1 MIKNESI
8 ENLLATV
15 DIVDVVEKY
24 VPLKRSGA
32 NFVGVCPFHDD
43 SHPSMSVSSKLGIFH
58 CFSCKAGGNA
68 IKFIQD
74 YEKISFPEAVEKLAG
89 MYNFALQY
97 TGAKVQER
105 SEEKK
110 VLGILNA
117 YYQSCLYQNSAAVKY
132 LHGRGL
138 SEQSIRKFGLGYAGA
153 SAQTIRVLQNE
164 EIPPQDALNA
174 GAVKQNERG
183 LYASFIER
191 ITFPIYNHASKLVG
205 FGGRTISDNPAKYV
219 NSPQCAL
226 FDKSKIF
233 YAFDLAK
240 KSAIAKKTL
249 IITEGYMDVIML
261 HQAGIDNAVAVL
273 GTALTPAHLPLI
285 KRAELNVVLSFD
297 GDAAG
302 INAAIKS
309 ARLLCL
315 NKIDSSVAIIGGGAD
330 PADMIVAGKVRELE
344 QIYAS
349 GMESGEF
356 LIRQIAKKYDLA
368 RPVQKEAALNEIK
381 EFTAALGP
389 VLAESYQSLVAQ
401 ILNVSPGSFNLA
413 AGGKNFGAG
422 FEGRNFNEGGSFGSR
437 DFGSYEGRGAD
448 GRGGASGSLNGG
460 NFVREQNTARYES
473 SAPPAASA
481 RLGRTL
487 LRRKEI
493 AELQIIKSMLLDSE
507 MAQLGLGCLERRD
520 FRMHGDIF
528 EAFLAFARSG
538 GNFKNFIA
546 GEGLNNDVSKNASEN
561 SIADTRGGARDNTDG
576 GVDQNSVQS
585 ENVNL
590 ADGVNSNVQNFGE
603 QSGRNSTGAVN
614 LKGSAQQGA
623 NGSEKQEGANNGERW
638 SSSSGANQGEKKA
651 AAQNVQSDQNVQNVQ
666 NAESEALENLRALA
680 MDDEILPIGGA
691 ALFNDACKILR
702 RNALQELMQ
711 KLKNSDAPDKIE
723 RILEYQK
730 KINQLK

>member
-97 TGAKVQER
+97 TGVKVQER

-117 YYQSCLYQNSAAVKY
+117 YYQSCLYQNPAAVKY
-132 LHGRGL
+132 LHKRGL
-138 SEQSIRKFGLGYAGA
+138 SDQSIRKFGLGYAGA

-302 INAAIKS
+302 VNAAMKS

-356 LIRQIAKKYDLA
+356 LIRRIAKKYDLA

-381 EFTAALGP
+381 EFTVALGP

-413 AGGKNFGAG
+413 DGGKNFGAG
-422 FEGRNFNEGGSFGSR
+422 FEGQNFNDGGNFGSR
-437 DFGSYEGRGAD
+437 DFG
-448 GRGGASGSLNGG
+448 ASGGLNGG
-460 NFVREQNTARYES
+460 NFNLSQNTARYES

-481 RLGRTL
+481 RSGRTL

-493 AELQIIKSMLLDSE
+493 AELQIIKSMLLDGE
-507 MAQLGLGCLERRD
+507 MAELGLGCLERRD

-538 GNFKNFIA
+538 ENFKNFIA
-546 GEGLNNDVSKNASEN
+546 GGAGENFIQGESVNLKIDEN
-561 SIADTRGGARDNTDG
+561 S
-576 GVDQNSVQS
+576 S
-585 ENVNL
+585 E
-590 ADGVNSNVQNFGE
+590 QNFNRQG
-603 QSGRNSTGAVN
+603 SAGVIN
-614 LKGSAQQGA
+614 LKGSAQHGA
-623 NGSEKQEGANNGERW
+623 NGGEKQEVNNVAKQGER
-638 SSSSGANQGEKKA
+638 EA
-651 AAQNVQSDQNVQNVQ
+651 AAQNVQSAQSIQNTQ
-666 NAESEALENLRALA
+666 NAESEARENLRALA
-680 MDDEILPIGGA
+680 LDDEILPIGGA

-702 RNALQELMQ
+702 RNALQDLMQ

>member
-117 YYQSCLYQNSAAVKY
+117 YYQSCLYQNPAAVKY
-132 LHGRGL
+132 LHDRGL
-138 SEQSIRKFGLGYAGA
+138 SDQSIRKFGLGYAGA

-226 FDKSKIF
+226 FDKSRIF

-356 LIRQIAKKYDLA
+356 LIRRIAKKYDLA

-381 EFTAALGP
+381 EFTTALGP

-401 ILNVSPGSFNLA
+401 ILNVSPGSFNLSS
-413 AGGKNFGAG
+413 GSKNFGAG

-437 DFGSYEGRGAD
+437 DFGSYEGHGAD

-460 NFVREQNTARYES
+460 NFVRAQNTARYES
-473 SAPPAASA
+473 SAPPAASS

-493 AELQIIKSMLLDSE
+493 AELQIIKSMLLDGE

-528 EAFLAFARSG
+528 EAFLAFSRSG
-538 GNFKNFIA
+538 GNFKNFIE
-546 GEGLNNDVSKNASEN
+546 GEGGNADSNASEN
-561 SIADTRGGARDNTDG
+561 FTAGGAG
-576 GVDQNSVQS
+576 EIIQGES
-585 ENVNL
+585 VNL
-590 ADGVNSNVQNFGE
+590 KIGESSSEQNFIG
-603 QSGRNSTGAVN
+603 QASAGAVN

-623 NGSEKQEGANNGERW
+623 NNGEKR
-638 SSSSGANQGEKKA
+638 SSNNVAKQGEKKA
-651 AAQNVQSDQNVQNVQ
+651 AAQNVQSAQNSQNTQSVE
-666 NAESEALENLRALA
+666 NEALENLRALA
-680 MDDEILPIGGA
+680 LDDEILPIGGA

-702 RNALQELMQ
+702 RNALQDLMQ

>member
-117 YYQSCLYQNSAAVKY
+117 YYQSCLYQNPAAVKY
-132 LHGRGL
+132 LHERGL
-138 SEQSIRKFGLGYAGA
+138 SDQSIRKFGLGYAGA

-356 LIRQIAKKYDLA
+356 LIRRIAKKYDLA

-413 AGGKNFGAG
+413 DGGKNFGAG
-422 FEGRNFNEGGSFGSR
+422 LEGRNFNDGGSFGSR
-437 DFGSYEGRGAD
+437 DFGAYGGHGTDS
-448 GRGGASGSLNGG
+448 RGGASESLNSG
-460 NFVREQNTARYES
+460 NFNRSQSTARYES

-481 RLGRTL
+481 RSGRTL

-493 AELQIIKSMLLDSE
+493 AELQIIKSMLLDGE
-507 MAQLGLGCLERRD
+507 MAELGLGCLERRD

-546 GEGLNNDVSKNASEN
+546 GEGGNANSGASEN
-561 SIADTRGGARDNTDG
+561 FTAGGAGENFIR
-576 GVDQNSVQS
+576 S
-585 ENVNL
+585 ESVNL
-590 ADGVNSNVQNFGE
+590 KSDENSSGQNFIG
-603 QSGRNSTGAVN
+603 QDSAGAVN
-614 LKGSAQQGA
+614 LKGSSAQQGA
-623 NGSEKQEGANNGERW
+623 NGSEKQDVNNVAKQGER
-638 SSSSGANQGEKKA
+638 EA
-651 AAQNVQSDQNVQNVQ
+651 AAQNVQSAQSIQNTQ
-666 NAESEALENLRALA
+666 NAETEACENLRALA
-680 MDDEILPIGGA
+680 LDDEILPIGGA

-702 RNALQELMQ
+702 RNALQDLMQ

>member
-117 YYQSCLYQNSAAVKY
+117 YYQSCLYQNPAAVKY
-132 LHGRGL
+132 LHDRGL
-138 SEQSIRKFGLGYAGA
+138 SDQSIRKFGLGYAGA

-356 LIRQIAKKYDLA
+356 LIRRIAKKYDLA

-401 ILNVSPGSFNLA
+401 ILNVSPASFNLA
-413 AGGKNFGAG
+413 DGGKNFGAG

-437 DFGSYEGRGAD
+437 DFGSRDFGSYGGRGAD
-448 GRGGASGSLNGG
+448 GRGGASESLNSG
-460 NFVREQNTARYES
+460 NFNRSQNAARYES
-473 SAPPAASA
+473 SAPPAVSA

-493 AELQIIKSMLLDSE
+493 AELQIIKSMLLDGE
-507 MAQLGLGCLERRD
+507 MAELGLGCLERRD

-528 EAFLAFARSG
+528 EAFLAFSRSG

-546 GEGLNNDVSKNASEN
+546 GEDGNVDSASEN
-561 SIADTRGGARDNTDG
+561 FTAGGAG
-576 GVDQNSVQS
+576 
-585 ENVNL
+585 ENFNR
-590 ADGVNSNVQNFGE
+590 GE
-603 QSGRNSTGAVN
+603 SVN
-614 LKGSAQQGA
+614 LKGSSAQHGA
-623 NGSEKQEGANNGERW
+623 NGGEKQDVNNV
-638 SSSSGANQGEKKA
+638 AKQGEKKA
-651 AAQNVQSDQNVQNVQ
+651 AAQNVQSAQNSQNVQ
-666 NAESEALENLRALA
+666 NAESEARENLRALA
-680 MDDEILPIGGA
+680 LDDEILPIGGA

-702 RNALQELMQ
+702 RNALQDLMQ

>member
-24 VPLKRSGA
+24 IPLKRSGA

-117 YYQSCLYQNSAAVKY
+117 YYQSCLYQNPAAVKY
-132 LHGRGL
+132 LHERGL

-302 INAAIKS
+302 INAAMKS

-356 LIRQIAKKYDLA
+356 LIRRIAKKYDLA

-401 ILNVSPGSFNLA
+401 ILNVSPGSFNLSS
-413 AGGKNFGAG
+413 GGKNFGAG
-422 FEGRNFNEGGSFGSR
+422 FEERNFNEGGSFGPR
-437 DFGSYEGRGAD
+437 DFGAYGGHGAD
-448 GRGGASGSLNGG
+448 GGGLNGG
-460 NFVREQNTARYES
+460 NFIRAQNTARYES

-493 AELQIIKSMLLDSE
+493 AELQIIKSMLLDGE
-507 MAQLGLGCLERRD
+507 MAELGLGCLERRD

-528 EAFLAFARSG
+528 EAFLAFSRSG

-546 GEGLNNDVSKNASEN
+546 GSNADSNASEN
-561 SIADTRGGARDNTDG
+561 FI
-576 GVDQNSVQS
+576 QS
-585 ENVNL
+585 KSVNL
-590 ADGVNSNVQNFGE
+590 KSGESSSEQNFSDQG
-603 QSGRNSTGAVN
+603 SAGAVN

-623 NGSEKQEGANNGERW
+623 SNIEKRGGNQDVNNG
-638 SSSSGANQGEKKA
+638 AKQGEKKA
-651 AAQNVQSDQNVQNVQ
+651 AAQNVQSTQNAQNAQ
-666 NAESEALENLRALA
+666 SAESEAYENLRALA
-680 MDDEILPIGGA
+680 LDDEILPIGGA

-702 RNALQELMQ
+702 RNALQDLMQ

>member
-117 YYQSCLYQNSAAVKY
+117 YYQSCLYQNPAAVKY
-132 LHGRGL
+132 LHDRGL
-138 SEQSIRKFGLGYAGA
+138 SDQSIRKFGLGYAGA

-164 EIPPQDALNA
+164 EIPPQDALNV

-330 PADMIVAGKVRELE
+330 PADMIAAGKVRELE

-401 ILNVSPGSFNLA
+401 ILNVSPASFNLA
-413 AGGKNFGAG
+413 DGGKNFGAG

-437 DFGSYEGRGAD
+437 DFGSYEGHSAD
-448 GRGGASGSLNGG
+448 GRGGASGGLNGG
-460 NFVREQNTARYES
+460 NFDRAQNTARYES
-473 SAPPAASA
+473 SASPAASA
-481 RLGRTL
+481 RGGRTL

-493 AELQIIKSMLLDSE
+493 AELQIIKSMLLDGE

-546 GEGLNNDVSKNASEN
+546 GGNADSNASEN
-561 SIADTRGGARDNTDG
+561 FTTGGA
-576 GVDQNSVQS
+576 S
-585 ENVNL
+585 ENFIRSESVNL
-590 ADGVNSNVQNFGE
+590 KIGENSSEQNFDG
-603 QSGRNSTGAVN
+603 QASAGAVN
-614 LKGSAQQGA
+614 LKGSSAQRGA
-623 NGSEKQEGANNGERW
+623 NGGEKQEVNNG
-638 SSSSGANQGEKKA
+638 AKQGEREA
-651 AAQNVQSDQNVQNVQ
+651 AAQNIQSAQSIQNAQ
-666 NAESEALENLRALA
+666 NAETEARENLRALA
-680 MDDEILPIGGA
+680 LDDEILPIGGA

-702 RNALQELMQ
+702 RNALQDLMQ

>member
-132 LHGRGL
+132 LHERGL
-138 SEQSIRKFGLGYAGA
+138 SDQSIRKFGLGYAGA

-302 INAAIKS
+302 INAAMKS

-356 LIRQIAKKYDLA
+356 LIRRIAKKYDLA

-381 EFTAALGP
+381 EFTVALGP

-413 AGGKNFGAG
+413 DGGKNFGAG
-422 FEGRNFNEGGSFGSR
+422 FEGRNFNDDGNFGSR
-437 DFGSYEGRGAD
+437 DFGSYEGYSAD

-460 NFVREQNTARYES
+460 NFDRAQNTARYEN
-473 SAPPAASA
+473 SALPTASA
-481 RLGRTL
+481 RLGRAL
-487 LRRKEI
+487 MRRKEI

-538 GNFKNFIA
+538 GNFKNFIMGEGGNANGSAFENFTAGGA
-546 GEGLNNDVSKNASEN
+546 GENFN
-561 SIADTRGGARDNTDG
+561 RGE
-576 GVDQNSVQS
+576 S
-585 ENVNL
+585 
-590 ADGVNSNVQNFGE
+590 
-603 QSGRNSTGAVN
+603 VN
-614 LKGSAQQGA
+614 LKSSVNSSEQNFDEQASAGAINLKSSSAQHGA
-623 NGSEKQEGANNGERW
+623 NGGEKQEVNNVAKQGER
-638 SSSSGANQGEKKA
+638 EA
-651 AAQNVQSDQNVQNVQ
+651 AAQNVQSAQSVQNTQ
-666 NAESEALENLRALA
+666 NAESEAGENLRALA
-680 MDDEILPIGGA
+680 LDDEILPIGGA

>member
-97 TGAKVQER
+97 TSAKVQER

-117 YYQSCLYQNSAAVKY
+117 YYQSCLYQNPAAVKY
-132 LHGRGL
+132 LHERGL
-138 SEQSIRKFGLGYAGA
+138 SDATIRKFGLGYAGA

-261 HQAGIDNAVAVL
+261 HQAAIDNAVAVL

-356 LIRQIAKKYDLA
+356 LIRRIAKKYDLA

-401 ILNVSPGSFNLA
+401 ILNVSPASFNLSS
-413 AGGKNFGAG
+413 GGKNFGVG
-422 FEGRNFNEGGSFGSR
+422 FEGRNFNEGESFGSR
-437 DFGSYEGRGAD
+437 DFGAYEGRGAD
-448 GRGGASGSLNGG
+448 GTGSASGSLNGG
-460 NFVREQNTARYES
+460 NFDRAQNTARYES

-493 AELQIIKSMLLDSE
+493 AELQIIKSMLLNDE
-507 MAQLGLGCLERRD
+507 MAQLGLGCLQRRD

-528 EAFLAFARSG
+528 EAFLAFSRSG

-546 GEGLNNDVSKNASEN
+546 GEGGNVDSASEN
-561 SIADTRGGARDNTDG
+561 FT
-576 GVDQNSVQS
+576 
-585 ENVNL
+585 
-590 ADGVNSNVQNFGE
+590 ADGEF
-603 QSGRNSTGAVN
+603 
-614 LKGSAQQGA
+614 
-623 NGSEKQEGANNGERW
+623 
-638 SSSSGANQGEKKA
+638 
-651 AAQNVQSDQNVQNVQ
+651 
-666 NAESEALENLRALA
+666 
-680 MDDEILPIGGA
+680 
-691 ALFNDACKILR
+691 
-702 RNALQELMQ
+702 
-711 KLKNSDAPDKIE
+711 
-723 RILEYQK
+723 
-730 KINQLK
+730 

>member
-117 YYQSCLYQNSAAVKY
+117 YYQSCLYQNPAAVKY
-132 LHGRGL
+132 LHDRGL
-138 SEQSIRKFGLGYAGA
+138 SDQSIRKFGLGYAGA

-219 NSPQCAL
+219 NSPQCAV

-356 LIRQIAKKYDLA
+356 LIRRIAKKYDLA

-381 EFTAALGP
+381 EFTVALGP

-401 ILNVSPGSFNLA
+401 ILNVSPASFNLSSSD
-413 AGGKNFGAG
+413 KNFGAG
-422 FEGRNFNEGGSFGSR
+422 FEERNFNEGGSFGPR
-437 DFGSYEGRGAD
+437 DFGSYEGHGAD
-448 GRGGASGSLNGG
+448 GGGLNGG
-460 NFVREQNTARYES
+460 NFIRAQNTARYES

-493 AELQIIKSMLLDSE
+493 AELQIIKSMLLDGE
-507 MAQLGLGCLERRD
+507 MAELGLGCLERRD

-528 EAFLAFARSG
+528 EAFLAFSRSG

-546 GEGLNNDVSKNASEN
+546 GSNTDSNASEN
-561 SIADTRGGARDNTDG
+561 FIQGES
-576 GVDQNSVQS
+576 
-585 ENVNL
+585 VNL
-590 ADGVNSNVQNFGE
+590 KSSESSSEQNFRG
-603 QSGRNSTGAVN
+603 QGSRGALN

-623 NGSEKQEGANNGERW
+623 SSGEKQEGANNGEKR
-638 SSSSGANQGEKKA
+638 SSNSGAKQGEREA
-651 AAQNVQSDQNVQNVQ
+651 AAQNSQNVQ

-680 MDDEILPIGGA
+680 LDDEILSIGGA

-702 RNALQELMQ
+702 RNALQDLMQ

>member
-132 LHGRGL
+132 LHERGL
-138 SEQSIRKFGLGYAGA
+138 SDQSIRKFGLGYAGA

-356 LIRQIAKKYDLA
+356 LIRRIAKKYDLA

-401 ILNVSPGSFNLA
+401 ILNVSPSSFNLA
-413 AGGKNFGAG
+413 DGGKNFGAG
-422 FEGRNFNEGGSFGSR
+422 FEGQNFNESGSFGSR
-437 DFGSYEGRGAD
+437 DFGSYERRGAD

-460 NFVREQNTARYES
+460 NFDRAQNTARYES
-473 SAPPAASA
+473 FAPPAASA

-493 AELQIIKSMLLDSE
+493 AELQIIKSMLLDGE

-546 GEGLNNDVSKNASEN
+546 GEDGNVDSASEN
-561 SIADTRGGARDNTDG
+561 FTAGGAG
-576 GVDQNSVQS
+576 
-585 ENVNL
+585 ENFIRGESVNL
-590 ADGVNSNVQNFGE
+590 KSDESSSEQNFIG
-603 QSGRNSTGAVN
+603 QDSTGAVN

-623 NGSEKQEGANNGERW
+623 SSGEKQGKKEEGLNNGERR

-651 AAQNVQSDQNVQNVQ
+651 TAQNVQSAQSIQNAQ
-666 NAESEALENLRALA
+666 NAETEARENLRALA
-680 MDDEILPIGGA
+680 LDDEILPIGGA

-702 RNALQELMQ
+702 RNALQDLMQ

>member
-117 YYQSCLYQNSAAVKY
+117 YYQSCLYQNPAAVKY
-132 LHGRGL
+132 LHERGL
-138 SEQSIRKFGLGYAGA
+138 SDATIRKFGLGYAGA

-401 ILNVSPGSFNLA
+401 ILNVSPGSFNLSD
-413 AGGKNFGAG
+413 GGKNFGAG
-422 FEGRNFNEGGSFGSR
+422 FEGQNFNDSGNFGSR
-437 DFGSYEGRGAD
+437 DFGSYGGRGAD
-448 GRGGASGSLNGG
+448 GRGGASLNGG
-460 NFVREQNTARYES
+460 NFNRSQSTARYES

-481 RLGRTL
+481 RLGRSL
-487 LRRKEI
+487 PRRKEI
-493 AELQIIKSMLLDSE
+493 AELQIIKSMLLDGE

-538 GNFKNFIA
+538 GNFKNFITGEGGNADSNA
-546 GEGLNNDVSKNASEN
+546 GENFTA
-561 SIADTRGGARDNTDG
+561 GGAG
-576 GVDQNSVQS
+576 
-585 ENVNL
+585 ENFNRGESVNL
-590 ADGVNSNVQNFGE
+590 KSGESSSEQNFNG
-603 QSGRNSTGAVN
+603 QGSADALN

-623 NGSEKQEGANNGERW
+623 SSGEKQEDANNGERR
-638 SSSSGANQGEKKA
+638 SSSSGANQGEMEA
-651 AAQNVQSDQNVQNVQ
+651 AAQNSQNTQS
-666 NAESEALENLRALA
+666 AESEALENLRALA
-680 MDDEILPIGGA
+680 LDDEILPIGGA

-702 RNALQELMQ
+702 RNALQDLMQ

>member
-24 VPLKRSGA
+24 IPLKRSGA

-97 TGAKVQER
+97 TGAKVQEH

-117 YYQSCLYQNSAAVKY
+117 YYQSCLYQNPAAVKY
-132 LHGRGL
+132 LHERGL
-138 SEQSIRKFGLGYAGA
+138 SDQSIRKFGLGYAGA

-356 LIRQIAKKYDLA
+356 LIRRIAKKYNLA

-401 ILNVSPGSFNLA
+401 ILNVSPGSFNLSS
-413 AGGKNFGAG
+413 GGKNFGAG
-422 FEGRNFNEGGSFGSR
+422 FEGRNFNEGGGFGSR
-437 DFGSYEGRGAD
+437 DFDFYGGRGAD
-448 GRGGASGSLNGG
+448 GGGLNGG
-460 NFVREQNTARYES
+460 NFVRAQNTARYES

-481 RLGRTL
+481 RGGRTL

-493 AELQIIKSMLLDSE
+493 AELQIIKSMLLDGE
-507 MAQLGLGCLERRD
+507 MAELGLGCLERRD

-528 EAFLAFARSG
+528 EAFLAFARNG
-538 GNFKNFIA
+538 ENFKNFIA
-546 GEGLNNDVSKNASEN
+546 RGNADSNASEN
-561 SIADTRGGARDNTDG
+561 FTAGSAGENFIR
-576 GVDQNSVQS
+576 S
-585 ENVNL
+585 ESVNL
-590 ADGVNSNVQNFGE
+590 KIGESSSEQNFIG
-603 QSGRNSTGAVN
+603 QGSAGAVN
-614 LKGSAQQGA
+614 LKGSVQQGA
-623 NGSEKQEGANNGERW
+623 NGGEKQEGANQDVNNV
-638 SSSSGANQGEKKA
+638 AKQGEKKA
-651 AAQNVQSDQNVQNVQ
+651 AAQNIQNAQSVQ
-666 NAESEALENLRALA
+666 NAQNVETETLENLRALA
-680 MDDEILPIGGA
+680 LDDEILPIGGA

-702 RNALQELMQ
+702 RNALQDLMQ

>member
-97 TGAKVQER
+97 TGVKVQER

-110 VLGILNA
+110 VLEILNA
-117 YYQSCLYQNSAAVKY
+117 YYQSCLYQNPAAVKY
-132 LHGRGL
+132 LHKRGL
-138 SEQSIRKFGLGYAGA
+138 SDQSIRKFGLGYAGA

-302 INAAIKS
+302 VNAAMKS

-356 LIRQIAKKYDLA
+356 LIRRIAKKYDLA

-381 EFTAALGP
+381 EFTVALGP

-413 AGGKNFGAG
+413 DGGKNFGAG
-422 FEGRNFNEGGSFGSR
+422 FEGQNFNDGGNFGSR
-437 DFGSYEGRGAD
+437 DFG
-448 GRGGASGSLNGG
+448 ASGGLNGG
-460 NFVREQNTARYES
+460 NFNLSQNTARYES

-481 RLGRTL
+481 RSGRTL

-493 AELQIIKSMLLDSE
+493 AELQIIKSMLLDGE
-507 MAQLGLGCLERRD
+507 MAELGLGCLERRD

-538 GNFKNFIA
+538 ENFKNFIA
-546 GEGLNNDVSKNASEN
+546 GGAGENFIQGESVNLKIDEN
-561 SIADTRGGARDNTDG
+561 S
-576 GVDQNSVQS
+576 S
-585 ENVNL
+585 E
-590 ADGVNSNVQNFGE
+590 QNFNRQG
-603 QSGRNSTGAVN
+603 SAGVIN
-614 LKGSAQQGA
+614 LKGSAQHGA
-623 NGSEKQEGANNGERW
+623 NGGEKQEVNNVAKQGER
-638 SSSSGANQGEKKA
+638 EA
-651 AAQNVQSDQNVQNVQ
+651 AAQNVQSAQSIQNTQ
-666 NAESEALENLRALA
+666 NAESEARENLRALA
-680 MDDEILPIGGA
+680 LDDEILPIGGA

-702 RNALQELMQ
+702 RNALQDLMQ

>member
-43 SHPSMSVSSKLGIFH
+43 SHPSMSVSSKLGIYH

-117 YYQSCLYQNSAAVKY
+117 YYQSCLYQNPAAVKY
-132 LHGRGL
+132 LHDRGL
-138 SEQSIRKFGLGYAGA
+138 SDQSIRKFGLGYAGA

-205 FGGRTISDNPAKYV
+205 FGGRTISGNPAKYV

-356 LIRQIAKKYDLA
+356 LIRRIAKKYDLA

-401 ILNVSPGSFNLA
+401 ILNVSPGSFNLSS
-413 AGGKNFGAG
+413 GGKNFGAG

-437 DFGSYEGRGAD
+437 DLGSYGGRDAD
-448 GRGGASGSLNGG
+448 GRGGASGGLNGG
-460 NFVREQNTARYES
+460 NFVLAQNTARYES
-473 SAPPAASA
+473 STPPAASA

-493 AELQIIKSMLLDSE
+493 AELQIIKSMLLDGE
-507 MAQLGLGCLERRD
+507 MAQLGLGCLQRRD

-546 GEGLNNDVSKNASEN
+546 GEDGNVDSASEN
-561 SIADTRGGARDNTDG
+561 FTAGGA
-576 GVDQNSVQS
+576 S
-585 ENVNL
+585 ENFIRSESVNL
-590 ADGVNSNVQNFGE
+590 KSGENFIG
-603 QSGRNSTGAVN
+603 QASAGAVN

-623 NGSEKQEGANNGERW
+623 NGGEKQDVNNG
-638 SSSSGANQGEKKA
+638 AKQGEREA
-651 AAQNVQSDQNVQNVQ
+651 AAQNVQSAQNSQNTQ
-666 NAESEALENLRALA
+666 NAETKARENLRALA
-680 MDDEILPIGGA
+680 LDDEILPIGGA
-691 ALFNDACKILR
+691 VLFNDACKILR
-702 RNALQELMQ
+702 RNALQDLMQ

>member
-117 YYQSCLYQNSAAVKY
+117 YYQSCLYQNPAAVKY
-132 LHGRGL
+132 LHERGL
-138 SEQSIRKFGLGYAGA
+138 SDQSIHKFGLGYAGA

-205 FGGRTISDNPAKYV
+205 FGGRTITDNPAKYV

-413 AGGKNFGAG
+413 SGDKNFGAG
-422 FEGRNFNEGGSFGSR
+422 FEGRNFNDSGSFGSR
-437 DFGSYEGRGAD
+437 DFGSYGGRGAD
-448 GRGGASGSLNGG
+448 GRGGASESLNGG
-460 NFVREQNTARYES
+460 NFNRSQSTARYES

-481 RLGRTL
+481 RGGRTL

-493 AELQIIKSMLLDSE
+493 AELQIIKSMLLDGE
-507 MAQLGLGCLERRD
+507 MAELGLGCLERRD

-538 GNFKNFIA
+538 GNFKNFITGEGGNADSNA
-546 GEGLNNDVSKNASEN
+546 GENFTA
-561 SIADTRGGARDNTDG
+561 GGAG
-576 GVDQNSVQS
+576 
-585 ENVNL
+585 ENFNR
-590 ADGVNSNVQNFGE
+590 GE
-603 QSGRNSTGAVN
+603 SVN
-614 LKGSAQQGA
+614 LKSGESSSEQNFNGQGSADALNLKSSAQQGA
-623 NGSEKQEGANNGERW
+623 SSGERQEDANNGERR

-651 AAQNVQSDQNVQNVQ
+651 VAQNVQSTQNAQNVQ
-666 NAESEALENLRALA
+666 NAETEAGENLRALA
-680 MDDEILPIGGA
+680 LDDEILPIGGA

-702 RNALQELMQ
+702 RNVLQDLMQ

>member
-15 DIVDVVEKY
+15 DIVDVLEKY

-117 YYQSCLYQNSAAVKY
+117 YYQSCLYQNPAAVKY
-132 LHGRGL
+132 LHDRGL
-138 SEQSIRKFGLGYAGA
+138 SDQSIRKFGLGYAGA

-273 GTALTPAHLPLI
+273 GTALTSAHLPLI

-356 LIRQIAKKYDLA
+356 LIRRIAKKYDLA

-401 ILNVSPGSFNLA
+401 ILNVSPGSFNLSS
-413 AGGKNFGAG
+413 GGKNFGAG
-422 FEGRNFNEGGSFGSR
+422 FEGQNFNEGGSFGSR

-448 GRGGASGSLNGG
+448 GGSLNGG
-460 NFVREQNTARYES
+460 NFIRTQNTARYES
-473 SAPPAASA
+473 SAPPAAST
-481 RLGRTL
+481 RLERTL

-493 AELQIIKSMLLDSE
+493 AELQIIKSMLLDGE
-507 MAQLGLGCLERRD
+507 MAQLGLSCLERRD

-538 GNFKNFIA
+538 ENFKNFIA
-546 GEGLNNDVSKNASEN
+546 GEDGNANGSAFEN
-561 SIADTRGGARDNTDG
+561 FIADGAGENFNR
-576 GVDQNSVQS
+576 S
-585 ENVNL
+585 ESVNL
-590 ADGVNSNVQNFGE
+590 KGGESPSEQNFIG
-603 QSGRNSTGAVN
+603 QDSAGVVN
-614 LKGSAQQGA
+614 LKGSSAQQ
-623 NGSEKQEGANNGERW
+623 GANNGERW
-638 SSSSGANQGEKKA
+638 SSNSGANQGEKKA
-651 AAQNVQSDQNVQNVQ
+651 AAQNVQSAQNSQNVQ
-666 NAESEALENLRALA
+666 NAETEACENLRALA
-680 MDDEILPIGGA
+680 LDDEILPIGGA

-702 RNALQELMQ
+702 RNALQDLMQ

>member
-1 MIKNESI
+1 MIDPKSI
-8 ENLLATV
+8 ERLKAQT
-15 DIVDVVEKY
+15 DIVDVVGHY
-24 VPLKRSGA
+24 LPLKKSGA
-32 NFVGVCPFHDD
+32 NFVCVCPFHDD
-43 SHPSMSVSSKLGIFH
+43 KNPSMSVSPSRGIFH

-117 YYQSCLYQNSAAVKY
+117 YYQSCLYQNPTAVKY
-132 LHGRGL
+132 LHDRGL
-138 SEQSIRKFGLGYAGA
+138 SDQSIRKFGLGYAGA

-368 RPVQKEAALNEIK
+368 RPVQKEAALNGIK

-401 ILNVSPGSFNLA
+401 ILNVSPGSFNLSS
-413 AGGKNFGAG
+413 GGKNFGAG
-422 FEGRNFNEGGSFGSR
+422 FEGRNFNDSGNFASR
-437 DFGSYEGRGAD
+437 DFGSYGGHGAD
-448 GRGGASGSLNGG
+448 GRSGASGSINGG
-460 NFVREQNTARYES
+460 NFNRAQNTARYES
-473 SAPPAASA
+473 SAPPAVSA
-481 RLGRTL
+481 RGGRAL

-493 AELQIIKSMLLDSE
+493 AELQIIKSMLLDGK
-507 MAQLGLGCLERRD
+507 MAELGLGCLERRD

-546 GEGLNNDVSKNASEN
+546 RGNADSNTSEN
-561 SIADTRGGARDNTDG
+561 FIAGGAGENFIR
-576 GVDQNSVQS
+576 S
-585 ENVNL
+585 ESVNL
-590 ADGVNSNVQNFGE
+590 KIGESSSGQNFIG
-603 QSGRNSTGAVN
+603 QDSAGAVN
-614 LKGSAQQGA
+614 LKDSAQQGA
-623 NGSEKQEGANNGERW
+623 NGGERRSSNNG
-638 SSSSGANQGEKKA
+638 AKQGEREA
-651 AAQNVQSDQNVQNVQ
+651 AARNVQSAQSVQNIQ
-666 NAESEALENLRALA
+666 NAETKASENLRALA
-680 MDDEILPIGGA
+680 LDDEILPIGGA

-702 RNALQELMQ
+702 RNALQDLMQ

>member
-132 LHGRGL
+132 LHERGL
-138 SEQSIRKFGLGYAGA
+138 SDQSIRKFGLGYAGA

-302 INAAIKS
+302 INAAMKS

-356 LIRQIAKKYDLA
+356 LIRRIAKKYDLA

-413 AGGKNFGAG
+413 DGGKNFGAG
-422 FEGRNFNEGGSFGSR
+422 FEGRNFNESGSFGSR
-437 DFGSYEGRGAD
+437 DFGSYGGRGAD
-448 GRGGASGSLNGG
+448 GRGLNGG
-460 NFVREQNTARYES
+460 NFNLSQNTARYES
-473 SAPPAASA
+473 SASPTTSA
-481 RLGRTL
+481 RLGRSL
-487 LRRKEI
+487 PRRKEI
-493 AELQIIKSMLLDSE
+493 AELQIIKSMLLDGE
-507 MAQLGLGCLERRD
+507 MAELGLGCLERRD

-538 GNFKNFIA
+538 GNFKNFIMGEGGNANGSAFENFTAGGA
-546 GEGLNNDVSKNASEN
+546 GEIIQGES
-561 SIADTRGGARDNTDG
+561 
-576 GVDQNSVQS
+576 
-585 ENVNL
+585 VNL
-590 ADGVNSNVQNFGE
+590 KSGESSSEQNFNG
-603 QSGRNSTGAVN
+603 QGSASAVN
-614 LKGSAQQGA
+614 LKGSAQQGVSS
-623 NGSEKQEGANNGERW
+623 GEKQEGANNGEKR
-638 SSSSGANQGEKKA
+638 SSNNGAKQGEREA
-651 AAQNVQSDQNVQNVQ
+651 AAQNVQSAQNAQNVQNV
-666 NAESEALENLRALA
+666 ESEALENLRALA
-680 MDDEILPIGGA
+680 LDDEILPIGGV

>member
-117 YYQSCLYQNSAAVKY
+117 YYQSCLYQNPAAVKY
-132 LHGRGL
+132 LHERGL
-138 SEQSIRKFGLGYAGA
+138 SDATIRKFGLGYAGA

-302 INAAIKS
+302 INAAMKS

-413 AGGKNFGAG
+413 DGGKNFGAG
-422 FEGRNFNEGGSFGSR
+422 FEGRNFNDDGSFSSR
-437 DFGSYEGRGAD
+437 DFGSHEGRGAD
-448 GRGGASGSLNGG
+448 GRGGASGSLSGG
-460 NFVREQNTARYES
+460 NFDRAQNTARYES

-493 AELQIIKSMLLDSE
+493 AELQIIKSMLLDGE

-546 GEGLNNDVSKNASEN
+546 GEDGNVDSASEN
-561 SIADTRGGARDNTDG
+561 FTAGGAGENFIR
-576 GVDQNSVQS
+576 S
-585 ENVNL
+585 ESVNL
-590 ADGVNSNVQNFGE
+590 KSGENSSEQNFIR
-603 QSGRNSTGAVN
+603 QASAGAVN
-614 LKGSAQQGA
+614 LKGSSAQQGA
-623 NGSEKQEGANNGERW
+623 NGGEKQEGANNGERR
-638 SSSSGANQGEKKA
+638 SSNNGAKQGEREA
-651 AAQNVQSDQNVQNVQ
+651 AAQNVQSAQSIQNIQSVEN
-666 NAESEALENLRALA
+666 EALENLRALA
-680 MDDEILPIGGA
+680 LDDEILPIGAA

-702 RNALQELMQ
+702 RNALQDLMQ

>member
-110 VLGILNA
+110 VLEILNA
-117 YYQSCLYQNSAAVKY
+117 YYQSCLYQNPAAVKY
-132 LHGRGL
+132 LHDRGL
-138 SEQSIRKFGLGYAGA
+138 NDQSIRKFGLGYAGA

-297 GDAAG
+297 GDVAG
-302 INAAIKS
+302 INAAMKS

-356 LIRQIAKKYDLA
+356 LIRRIAKKYDLA

-413 AGGKNFGAG
+413 DGGKNFGAG

-437 DFGSYEGRGAD
+437 DFGSYEGCGAD
-448 GRGGASGSLNGG
+448 GRGGASGGLNGG
-460 NFVREQNTARYES
+460 NFDREQNTARYKS
-473 SAPPAASA
+473 SAPPTASA
-481 RLGRTL
+481 RFGRSL

-507 MAQLGLGCLERRD
+507 MAELGLGCLERRD

-546 GEGLNNDVSKNASEN
+546 GEDGNVDSASEN
-561 SIADTRGGARDNTDG
+561 FTAGGAGENFIRRESANLKSG
-576 GVDQNSVQS
+576 ENSS
-585 ENVNL
+585 E
-590 ADGVNSNVQNFGE
+590 QNFDG
-603 QSGRNSTGAVN
+603 QASAGAVN
-614 LKGSAQQGA
+614 LKGSSAQQGA
-623 NGSEKQEGANNGERW
+623 NGGEKQEVNNVAKQGER
-638 SSSSGANQGEKKA
+638 EA
-651 AAQNVQSDQNVQNVQ
+651 AAQNIQSAQSVQNDQ
-666 NAESEALENLRALA
+666 NAESEACENLRALA
-680 MDDEILPIGGA
+680 LDDEILPIGGA

-702 RNALQELMQ
+702 RNALQDLMQ

>member
-117 YYQSCLYQNSAAVKY
+117 YYQSCLYQNPAAVKY
-132 LHGRGL
+132 LHDRGL
-138 SEQSIRKFGLGYAGA
+138 SDATIRKFGLGYAGA

-174 GAVKQNERG
+174 GAMKQNERG

-302 INAAIKS
+302 INAAMKS

-356 LIRQIAKKYDLA
+356 LIRRIAKKYDLA

-413 AGGKNFGAG
+413 DGGKNFGAG
-422 FEGRNFNEGGSFGSR
+422 FEGRNFNESGSFGSR
-437 DFGSYEGRGAD
+437 DFGSYGGRGAD
-448 GRGGASGSLNGG
+448 GRGLNGG
-460 NFVREQNTARYES
+460 NFNLSQNTARYES
-473 SAPPAASA
+473 SASPTASA
-481 RLGRTL
+481 RLGRSL
-487 LRRKEI
+487 PRRKEI
-493 AELQIIKSMLLDSE
+493 AELQIIKSMLLDGE
-507 MAQLGLGCLERRD
+507 MAELGLGCLERRD

-546 GEGLNNDVSKNASEN
+546 RGNADSNVSEN
-561 SIADTRGGARDNTDG
+561 FTAGGAGENFIR
-576 GVDQNSVQS
+576 S
-585 ENVNL
+585 ESANL
-590 ADGVNSNVQNFGE
+590 KIGESSSEQNFRG
-603 QSGRNSTGAVN
+603 QASASAVN
-614 LKGSAQQGA
+614 LKGSAQQGVSS
-623 NGSEKQEGANNGERW
+623 GEKQEGANNGERR
-638 SSSSGANQGEKKA
+638 SSNSAAKQGEREA
-651 AAQNVQSDQNVQNVQ
+651 AAQNTQNDQNVQNTQ
-666 NAESEALENLRALA
+666 NAENEALENLRALA
-680 MDDEILPIGGA
+680 LDDEILPIGGA

-702 RNALQELMQ
+702 RNALQDLMQ

>member
-117 YYQSCLYQNSAAVKY
+117 YYQSCLYQNPAAVKY
-132 LHGRGL
+132 LHERGL
-138 SEQSIRKFGLGYAGA
+138 SDQSIRKFGLGYAGA

-205 FGGRTISDNPAKYV
+205 FGGRTISGNPAKYV

-226 FDKSKIF
+226 FDKSRIF

-302 INAAIKS
+302 INAAMKS

-356 LIRQIAKKYDLA
+356 LIRRIAKKYDLA

-381 EFTAALGP
+381 EFTSALGP

-401 ILNVSPGSFNLA
+401 ILNVSPGSFNLSS
-413 AGGKNFGAG
+413 GGKNFGAG

-437 DFGSYEGRGAD
+437 DFGSHEGRGAD
-448 GRGGASGSLNGG
+448 GGGLSGG
-460 NFVREQNTARYES
+460 NFIRAQNTAHYES

-481 RLGRTL
+481 RGGRTL

-493 AELQIIKSMLLDSE
+493 AELQIIKSMLLDGD
-507 MAQLGLGCLERRD
+507 MAELGLGCLERRD

-546 GEGLNNDVSKNASEN
+546 GEGGNVDNASEKFT
-561 SIADTRGGARDNTDG
+561 ARGAEENFIR
-576 GVDQNSVQS
+576 S
-585 ENVNL
+585 ESVNL
-590 ADGVNSNVQNFGE
+590 KGGESFSEQNF
-603 QSGRNSTGAVN
+603 SGQGSADALN

-623 NGSEKQEGANNGERW
+623 NGGEKQDVNNVAKQGER
-638 SSSSGANQGEKKA
+638 EA
-651 AAQNVQSDQNVQNVQ
+651 AAQNTQSAQSIQNTQ
-666 NAESEALENLRALA
+666 NAETKARENLRALA
-680 MDDEILPIGGA
+680 LDDEILPIGGA

-702 RNALQELMQ
+702 RNALQDLMQ

>member
-89 MYNFALQY
+89 MYNFTLQY

-117 YYQSCLYQNSAAVKY
+117 YYQSCLYQNPAAVKY
-132 LHGRGL
+132 LHDRGL
-138 SEQSIRKFGLGYAGA
+138 SDQSIRKFGLGYAGA

-285 KRAELNVVLSFD
+285 KRAELNIVLSFD

-356 LIRQIAKKYDLA
+356 LIRRIAKKYDLA

-401 ILNVSPGSFNLA
+401 ILNVSPASFNLA
-413 AGGKNFGAG
+413 DGGKNFGAG
-422 FEGRNFNEGGSFGSR
+422 FEGRNFNESGSFDSR
-437 DFGSYEGRGAD
+437 NFGSYGGHGAD
-448 GRGGASGSLNGG
+448 ARGGASGSLNGG
-460 NFVREQNTARYES
+460 NFVRAQNTARYES
-473 SAPPAASA
+473 SEPPATSA

-493 AELQIIKSMLLDSE
+493 AELQIIKSMLLDGE

-538 GNFKNFIA
+538 ENFKNFIA
-546 GEGLNNDVSKNASEN
+546 GEGGNVDNASEN
-561 SIADTRGGARDNTDG
+561 FTARGAG
-576 GVDQNSVQS
+576 
-585 ENVNL
+585 ENFIRSKSVNL
-590 ADGVNSNVQNFGE
+590 KGGENSSEQNFIG
-603 QSGRNSTGAVN
+603 QDSTGTVN

-623 NGSEKQEGANNGERW
+623 SSGEKQGKKEEDLNNGERR
-638 SSSSGANQGEKKA
+638 SSNNGAKQSEKKA
-651 AAQNVQSDQNVQNVQ
+651 VAQNVQSAQSFQNTQ
-666 NAESEALENLRALA
+666 NAESKALENLRALA
-680 MDDEILPIGGA
+680 LDDEILPIGGA

-702 RNALQELMQ
+702 RNALQDLMQ

>member
-117 YYQSCLYQNSAAVKY
+117 YYQSCLYQNPAAVKY
-132 LHGRGL
+132 LHDRGL
-138 SEQSIRKFGLGYAGA
+138 SDQSIRKFGLGYAGA

-205 FGGRTISDNPAKYV
+205 FGGRTISGNPAKYV

-330 PADMIVAGKVRELE
+330 PADMIAAGKVRELE

-356 LIRQIAKKYDLA
+356 LIRRIAKKYDLA

-381 EFTAALGP
+381 EFTVALGS

-401 ILNVSPGSFNLA
+401 ILNVSPGSFNLSS
-413 AGGKNFGAG
+413 GGKNFGAG

-437 DFGSYEGRGAD
+437 DFGFYEGRGAD

-460 NFVREQNTARYES
+460 NFNRAQNTARYES

-481 RLGRTL
+481 RGGRTL

-493 AELQIIKSMLLDSE
+493 AELQIIKSMLLDGE
-507 MAQLGLGCLERRD
+507 MAQLGLGCLQRRD

-528 EAFLAFARSG
+528 EAFLAFSRSG

-546 GEGLNNDVSKNASEN
+546 GEDGNADSNASEN
-561 SIADTRGGARDNTDG
+561 FIAGGAGEIIRG
-576 GVDQNSVQS
+576 ES
-585 ENVNL
+585 VNL
-590 ADGVNSNVQNFGE
+590 KIGENSSEQNFIG
-603 QSGRNSTGAVN
+603 QASAGAVN
-614 LKGSAQQGA
+614 LKGSSAQQGA
-623 NGSEKQEGANNGERW
+623 NGGEKQDVNNVAKQGER
-638 SSSSGANQGEKKA
+638 EA
-651 AAQNVQSDQNVQNVQ
+651 AAQNIQSAQSFQNDQ
-666 NAESEALENLRALA
+666 NAETEARENLRALA
-680 MDDEILPIGGA
+680 LDDEILPIGGA

-702 RNALQELMQ
+702 RNALQDLMQ

>member
-117 YYQSCLYQNSAAVKY
+117 YYQSCLYQNPAAVKY

-138 SEQSIRKFGLGYAGA
+138 SDQSIRKFGLGYAG
-153 SAQTIRVLQNE
+153 SSVQTIRVLQNE

-302 INAAIKS
+302 INAAMKS

-356 LIRQIAKKYDLA
+356 LIRRIAKKYDLA

-413 AGGKNFGAG
+413 DGGKNFGAG
-422 FEGRNFNEGGSFGSR
+422 FEGRNFNESGSFGSR
-437 DFGSYEGRGAD
+437 DFGSYGGRGAD
-448 GRGGASGSLNGG
+448 GRGLNGG
-460 NFVREQNTARYES
+460 NFNLSQNTARYES
-473 SAPPAASA
+473 SAPPAVSA
-481 RLGRTL
+481 RLGRPL

-493 AELQIIKSMLLDSE
+493 AELQIIKSMLLDGE
-507 MAQLGLGCLERRD
+507 MAELGLGCLERRD

-528 EAFLAFARSG
+528 EAFLAFSRSG

-546 GEGLNNDVSKNASEN
+546 GEGGNVDSASEN
-561 SIADTRGGARDNTDG
+561 FTADGAGENFIR
-576 GVDQNSVQS
+576 S
-585 ENVNL
+585 ESVNL
-590 ADGVNSNVQNFGE
+590 KSGESSSEQNFNG
-603 QSGRNSTGAVN
+603 QGSANAVN

-623 NGSEKQEGANNGERW
+623 SSGEKQEDANNGERQ
-638 SSSSGANQGEKKA
+638 SSNSGANQGKKKA
-651 AAQNVQSDQNVQNVQ
+651 AAQNVQSDQNVQNAQ

>member
-24 VPLKRSGA
+24 IPLKRSGA

-117 YYQSCLYQNSAAVKY
+117 YYQSCLYQNPAAVKY
-132 LHGRGL
+132 LHDRGL
-138 SEQSIRKFGLGYAGA
+138 SDQSIRKFGLGYAGA

-330 PADMIVAGKVRELE
+330 PADMIAAGKVRELE

-356 LIRQIAKKYDLA
+356 LIRRIAKKYDLA

-389 VLAESYQSLVAQ
+389 VLAESYQGLVAQ
-401 ILNVSPGSFNLA
+401 ILNVSPGSFNLSS
-413 AGGKNFGAG
+413 GGKNFGAG
-422 FEGRNFNEGGSFGSR
+422 FEGRNFNESGSFGSR
-437 DFGSYEGRGAD
+437 DFGSQNFNASGDFSSYEGYSAD
-448 GRGGASGSLNGG
+448 GRGGANGNLNGG
-460 NFVREQNTARYES
+460 NFVRAQNTARYES

-481 RLGRTL
+481 RLGRSL
-487 LRRKEI
+487 PRRKEI
-493 AELQIIKSMLLDSE
+493 AELQIIKSMLLDGE

-546 GEGLNNDVSKNASEN
+546 GEGGNVNGSAFEN
-561 SIADTRGGARDNTDG
+561 FTAGGAG
-576 GVDQNSVQS
+576 EIIQGES
-585 ENVNL
+585 VNL
-590 ADGVNSNVQNFGE
+590 KSGESSSEQNFNG
-603 QSGRNSTGAVN
+603 QGSASAVN
-614 LKGSAQQGA
+614 LKGSVQQGA
-623 NGSEKQEGANNGERW
+623 NGGEKQGVNNG
-638 SSSSGANQGEKKA
+638 AKQGEREA
-651 AAQNVQSDQNVQNVQ
+651 AAQNVQSAQSVQNIQ
-666 NAESEALENLRALA
+666 NAESEARENLRALA
-680 MDDEILPIGGA
+680 LDDEILPIGGA

-702 RNALQELMQ
+702 RNALQDLMQ

>member
-117 YYQSCLYQNSAAVKY
+117 YYQSCLYQNPAAVKY
-132 LHGRGL
+132 LHERGL
-138 SEQSIRKFGLGYAGA
+138 SDATIREFGLGYAGA

-302 INAAIKS
+302 INAAMKS

-356 LIRQIAKKYDLA
+356 LIRRIAKKYDLA

-389 VLAESYQSLVAQ
+389 VLAESYQSPVAQ
-401 ILNVSPGSFNLA
+401 ILNVSPSSFNLA
-413 AGGKNFGAG
+413 DGGKNFGAG
-422 FEGRNFNEGGSFGSR
+422 FEGRNFNESGNFGSR
-437 DFGSYEGRGAD
+437 DFGSYGGRGAD
-448 GRGGASGSLNGG
+448 GRGGRSLNGG
-460 NFVREQNTARYES
+460 NFNRSQNTARYES

-481 RLGRTL
+481 RGGRSL

-493 AELQIIKSMLLDSE
+493 AELQIIKSMLLDGE
-507 MAQLGLGCLERRD
+507 MAEIGLGCLERRD

-546 GEGLNNDVSKNASEN
+546 GESSNAGSGASEN
-561 SIADTRGGARDNTDG
+561 FTSGGAGEIIRG
-576 GVDQNSVQS
+576 ESVNLKSS
-585 ENVNL
+585 EN
-590 ADGVNSNVQNFGE
+590 SSEQNFNRQG
-603 QSGRNSTGAVN
+603 SASAVN
-614 LKGSAQQGA
+614 LKGSAQQGVSS
-623 NGSEKQEGANNGERW
+623 GEKQEGANNGEKR
-638 SSSSGANQGEKKA
+638 SSNNGAKQGEREV
-651 AAQNVQSDQNVQNVQ
+651 AAQNVQSAQNAQNVQNV
-666 NAESEALENLRALA
+666 ESEALENLRALA
-680 MDDEILPIGGA
+680 LDDEILPIGGV

>member
-97 TGAKVQER
+97 TGVKVQER

-117 YYQSCLYQNSAAVKY
+117 YYQSCLYQNPTAVKY
-132 LHGRGL
+132 LHDRGL
-138 SEQSIRKFGLGYAGA
+138 SDQSIRKFGLGYAGA

-205 FGGRTISDNPAKYV
+205 FGGRTISGNPAKYV

-226 FDKSKIF
+226 FDKSRIF

-330 PADMIVAGKVRELE
+330 PADMIAAGKVRELE

-356 LIRQIAKKYDLA
+356 LIRRIAKKYDLA

-401 ILNVSPGSFNLA
+401 ILNVSPASFNLA
-413 AGGKNFGAG
+413 DGGKNFGAG
-422 FEGRNFNEGGSFGSR
+422 FEGRNFNEGGSFDSR
-437 DFGSYEGRGAD
+437 DLGSYGGHGAD
-448 GRGGASGSLNGG
+448 GRGLNGG
-460 NFVREQNTARYES
+460 NFNLSQNTACYES
-473 SAPPAASA
+473 SAPPASSA
-481 RLGRTL
+481 RPGRLL

-493 AELQIIKSMLLDSE
+493 AELQIIKSMLLDGE
-507 MAQLGLGCLERRD
+507 MAQLGLGCLQRRD

-546 GEGLNNDVSKNASEN
+546 GEDGNVDSASEN
-561 SIADTRGGARDNTDG
+561 FTAGDAGEIIQGES
-576 GVDQNSVQS
+576 
-585 ENVNL
+585 VNL
-590 ADGVNSNVQNFGE
+590 KSGVNSSGQNFNRQG
-603 QSGRNSTGAVN
+603 SAGDIN
-614 LKGSAQQGA
+614 LKDSSAQQGA
-623 NGSEKQEGANNGERW
+623 NGGEKQDVNNV
-638 SSSSGANQGEKKA
+638 AKQGEMEA
-651 AAQNVQSDQNVQNVQ
+651 AAQNVQSAQNSQNIQ
-666 NAESEALENLRALA
+666 NAESETRENLRALA
-680 MDDEILPIGGA
+680 LDDEILPIGGV

-702 RNALQELMQ
+702 RNALQDLMQ
-711 KLKNSDAPDKIE
+711 KLKSSDAPDKIE

>member
-117 YYQSCLYQNSAAVKY
+117 YYQSCLYQNPAAVKY
-132 LHGRGL
+132 LHDRGL
-138 SEQSIRKFGLGYAGA
+138 SDQSIRKFGLGYAGA

-164 EIPPQDALNA
+164 EIPPQDALSA

-205 FGGRTISDNPAKYV
+205 FGGRTISGNLAKYV

-330 PADMIVAGKVRELE
+330 PADMIAAGKVRELE

-356 LIRQIAKKYDLA
+356 LIRRIAKKYDLA

-413 AGGKNFGAG
+413 DGGKNFGAG
-422 FEGRNFNEGGSFGSR
+422 FEGQNFNDGGNFGSR
-437 DFGSYEGRGAD
+437 DFG
-448 GRGGASGSLNGG
+448 ASGNLNVG
-460 NFVREQNTARYES
+460 NFVRAQNTARYES
-473 SAPPAASA
+473 SAPPATSA
-481 RLGRTL
+481 RGGRTL

-493 AELQIIKSMLLDSE
+493 AELQIIKSMLLDGE
-507 MAQLGLGCLERRD
+507 MAELGLGCLERRD

-528 EAFLAFARSG
+528 EAFLAFSRSG

-546 GEGLNNDVSKNASEN
+546 GEGINANSNVSENFTAGGAGENFIRSESVNLKSGEN
-561 SIADTRGGARDNTDG
+561 SI
-576 GVDQNSVQS
+576 
-585 ENVNL
+585 E
-590 ADGVNSNVQNFGE
+590 QNFIG
-603 QSGRNSTGAVN
+603 QGSAGAVN
-614 LKGSAQQGA
+614 LKGSSAQQGV
-623 NGSEKQEGANNGERW
+623 NGGEKQDVNNVAKQGER
-638 SSSSGANQGEKKA
+638 EA
-651 AAQNVQSDQNVQNVQ
+651 AAQNVLSAQSVQNTQ
-666 NAESEALENLRALA
+666 NAETEARENLRALA
-680 MDDEILPIGGA
+680 LDDEILPIGGA

-702 RNALQELMQ
+702 RNALQDLMQ

>member
-117 YYQSCLYQNSAAVKY
+117 YYQSCLYQNPAAVKY
-132 LHGRGL
+132 LHERGL
-138 SEQSIRKFGLGYAGA
+138 SDQSIRKFGLGYAGA

-356 LIRQIAKKYDLA
+356 LIRRIAKKYDLA

-413 AGGKNFGAG
+413 DGGKNFGAG
-422 FEGRNFNEGGSFGSR
+422 FEGRNFNESGSFGFR
-437 DFGSYEGRGAD
+437 DFGSYGGRGAD
-448 GRGGASGSLNGG
+448 GRGGASGGLNGG
-460 NFVREQNTARYES
+460 NFIRTQNTARYES

-481 RLGRTL
+481 RGGRTL

-493 AELQIIKSMLLDSE
+493 AELQIIKSMLLDGE

-546 GEGLNNDVSKNASEN
+546 GKGGNADSNASEN
-561 SIADTRGGARDNTDG
+561 FTAGGAGENFIRRESANLKSG
-576 GVDQNSVQS
+576 ENSS
-585 ENVNL
+585 E
-590 ADGVNSNVQNFGE
+590 QNFNG
-603 QSGRNSTGAVN
+603 QGSADAVN
-614 LKGSAQQGA
+614 LKGSSAQQGA
-623 NGSEKQEGANNGERW
+623 SSGEKQESANNGERR
-638 SSSSGANQGEKKA
+638 SSSICANQGKREA
-651 AAQNVQSDQNVQNVQ
+651 AAQNVQSTQNAQNVQ

-680 MDDEILPIGGA
+680 LDDEILPIGGA

-702 RNALQELMQ
+702 RNALQDLMQ

>member
-97 TGAKVQER
+97 SGAKVQER

-110 VLGILNA
+110 VLEILNA
-117 YYQSCLYQNSAAVKY
+117 YYQSCLYQNPVAVKY
-132 LHGRGL
+132 LYDRGL
-138 SEQSIRKFGLGYAGA
+138 SDQSIRKFGLGYAGA

-164 EIPPQDALNA
+164 EISPQDALNA

-240 KSAIAKKTL
+240 KSAIAQKTL

-285 KRAELNVVLSFD
+285 KRTELNVVLSFD

-330 PADMIVAGKVRELE
+330 PADMIAAGKVRELE

-356 LIRQIAKKYDLA
+356 LIRRIAKKYDLA

-401 ILNVSPGSFNLA
+401 ILNVSPASFNLA
-413 AGGKNFGAG
+413 DGGKNFGAG
-422 FEGRNFNEGGSFGSR
+422 FEGRNFNESGSFGSR
-437 DFGSYEGRGAD
+437 DFGSYGGHSAD
-448 GRGGASGSLNGG
+448 GRGGASGGLNGG
-460 NFVREQNTARYES
+460 NFVRAQNAARYES
-473 SAPPAASA
+473 SAPPVASA

-493 AELQIIKSMLLDSE
+493 AELQIIKSMLLDGE

-528 EAFLAFARSG
+528 EAFLAFSRSG

-546 GEGLNNDVSKNASEN
+546 GEDGNVDSASEN
-561 SIADTRGGARDNTDG
+561 FTAGGAGENFIRSESINLKSDK
-576 GVDQNSVQS
+576 NSS
-585 ENVNL
+585 E
-590 ADGVNSNVQNFGE
+590 QNFNRQG
-603 QSGRNSTGAVN
+603 SAGAVN
-614 LKGSAQQGA
+614 LKGSSAQRGA
-623 NGSEKQEGANNGERW
+623 NGGEKQDVNNG
-638 SSSSGANQGEKKA
+638 AKQGEREA
-651 AAQNVQSDQNVQNVQ
+651 AAQNVQSAQNSQNVQ
-666 NAESEALENLRALA
+666 NAESEARENLRALA
-680 MDDEILPIGGA
+680 LDDEILPIGGA

-702 RNALQELMQ
+702 RNALQDLMQ

>member
-110 VLGILNA
+110 VLEILNA
-117 YYQSCLYQNSAAVKY
+117 YYQSCLYQNPAAVKY
-132 LHGRGL
+132 LHDRGL
-138 SEQSIRKFGLGYAGA
+138 SDQSIRKFGLGYAGA

-356 LIRQIAKKYDLA
+356 LIRRIAKKYDLA

-401 ILNVSPGSFNLA
+401 ILNVSPASFNLSS
-413 AGGKNFGAG
+413 GGKNFGAG

-437 DFGSYEGRGAD
+437 DFGSQNFNASGDFSSYEGYSAD
-448 GRGGASGSLNGG
+448 GRGGASGGLNGG
-460 NFVREQNTARYES
+460 NFVRAQNTARYES
-473 SAPPAASA
+473 SAPPATSA
-481 RLGRTL
+481 RGGRTL

-493 AELQIIKSMLLDSE
+493 AELQIIKSMLLDGE
-507 MAQLGLGCLERRD
+507 MAELGLGCLERRD

-546 GEGLNNDVSKNASEN
+546 GGNADSNASEN
-561 SIADTRGGARDNTDG
+561 FTAGGA
-576 GVDQNSVQS
+576 S
-585 ENVNL
+585 ENFIRSESVNL
-590 ADGVNSNVQNFGE
+590 KSGENSSEQNFNRQG
-603 QSGRNSTGAVN
+603 STGAVN
-614 LKGSAQQGA
+614 LKGSSAQQGA
-623 NGSEKQEGANNGERW
+623 NGGEKQDVNNVAKQGER
-638 SSSSGANQGEKKA
+638 EA
-651 AAQNVQSDQNVQNVQ
+651 AAQNVQSAQSVQNTQ
-666 NAESEALENLRALA
+666 NAETEARENLRALA
-680 MDDEILPIGGA
+680 LDDEILPIGGA

-702 RNALQELMQ
+702 RNALQDLMQ

>member
-74 YEKISFPEAVEKLAG
+74 YEKISFPEAVEKLAE

-110 VLGILNA
+110 VLEILNA
-117 YYQSCLYQNSAAVKY
+117 YYQSCLYQNPTAVKY
-132 LHGRGL
+132 LHDRGL
-138 SEQSIRKFGLGYAGA
+138 SDQSIRKFGLGYAGA

-330 PADMIVAGKVRELE
+330 PADMIAAGKVRELE

-356 LIRQIAKKYDLA
+356 LIRRIAKKYDLA

-401 ILNVSPGSFNLA
+401 ILNVSPASFNLSS
-413 AGGKNFGAG
+413 GGKNFGAG

-437 DFGSYEGRGAD
+437 DFGSQNFNASGDFSSYEGYSAD

-460 NFVREQNTARYES
+460 NFVRAQNTARYES

-481 RLGRTL
+481 RGGRTL

-493 AELQIIKSMLLDSE
+493 AELQIIKSMLLDGE

-546 GEGLNNDVSKNASEN
+546 GEGGNVDSASEN
-561 SIADTRGGARDNTDG
+561 FTADGAGENFIR
-576 GVDQNSVQS
+576 S
-585 ENVNL
+585 ESVNL
-590 ADGVNSNVQNFGE
+590 KSGESSSEQNFNG
-603 QSGRNSTGAVN
+603 QGSASAVN
-614 LKGSAQQGA
+614 LKGSVQQGA
-623 NGSEKQEGANNGERW
+623 NGGEKQDVNNI
-638 SSSSGANQGEKKA
+638 ANQGKKKA
-651 AAQNVQSDQNVQNVQ
+651 AAQNIQNAQSVQNTQNV
-666 NAESEALENLRALA
+666 ETEALENLRALA
-680 MDDEILPIGGA
+680 LDDEILPIGGA

-702 RNALQELMQ
+702 RNALQDLMQ

>member
-117 YYQSCLYQNSAAVKY
+117 YYQSCLYQNPAAVKY
-132 LHGRGL
+132 LHERGL
-138 SEQSIRKFGLGYAGA
+138 SDATIRKFGLGYAGA

-302 INAAIKS
+302 INAAMKS

-315 NKIDSSVAIIGGGAD
+315 NKIDSNVAIIGGGAD

-349 GMESGEF
+349 GIESGEF

-401 ILNVSPGSFNLA
+401 ILNVSPGSFSLA
-413 AGGKNFGAG
+413 SGGKNFGAG
-422 FEGRNFNEGGSFGSR
+422 FEGQNFNDGGSFGSR
-437 DFGSYEGRGAD
+437 DFGSYGGRGAD
-448 GRGGASGSLNGG
+448 GRGGASGGLNGG
-460 NFVREQNTARYES
+460 NFNRSQNTARYES
-473 SAPPAASA
+473 SAPPATSA
-481 RLGRTL
+481 KLGRSL
-487 LRRKEI
+487 MRRKEI
-493 AELQIIKSMLLDSE
+493 VELQIIKSMLLDGE

-546 GEGLNNDVSKNASEN
+546 GEGGNADSNAGEN
-561 SIADTRGGARDNTDG
+561 FTAGGAGENFIR
-576 GVDQNSVQS
+576 S
-585 ENVNL
+585 ESTNL
-590 ADGVNSNVQNFGE
+590 KRGESSSEQNFNG
-603 QSGRNSTGAVN
+603 QGSASAVN

-623 NGSEKQEGANNGERW
+623 SSGEKQEGANNGERW
-638 SSSSGANQGEKKA
+638 SSNSGAKQGEREA
-651 AAQNVQSDQNVQNVQ
+651 VAQNVQSAQNAQNAQ
-666 NAESEALENLRALA
+666 SAESEAYENLRALA
-680 MDDEILPIGGA
+680 LDDEILPIGGA

>member
-117 YYQSCLYQNSAAVKY
+117 YYQSCLYQNPAAVKY
-132 LHGRGL
+132 LHERGL
-138 SEQSIRKFGLGYAGA
+138 SDATIRKFGLGYAGA

-356 LIRQIAKKYDLA
+356 LIRRIAKKYDLA

-401 ILNVSPGSFNLA
+401 ILNVSPGSFNLSS
-413 AGGKNFGAG
+413 GGKNFGAG
-422 FEGRNFNEGGSFGSR
+422 FEGQNFNEGGSFGSR
-437 DFGSYEGRGAD
+437 DFSSYGGRGAD

-460 NFVREQNTARYES
+460 NFNLSQNTARYES
-473 SAPPAASA
+473 SASPTTSA
-481 RLGRTL
+481 RLGRSL
-487 LRRKEI
+487 PRRKEI
-493 AELQIIKSMLLDSE
+493 AELQIIKSMLLDGE
-507 MAQLGLGCLERRD
+507 MAELGLGCLGRRD

-546 GEGLNNDVSKNASEN
+546 GEGGNANGSAFKNF
-561 SIADTRGGARDNTDG
+561 IAGGAG
-576 GVDQNSVQS
+576 
-585 ENVNL
+585 ENFNRGESVNL
-590 ADGVNSNVQNFGE
+590 KIGESSSGQNFIG
-603 QSGRNSTGAVN
+603 QDSAGAVN
-614 LKGSAQQGA
+614 LKDSAQQGA
-623 NGSEKQEGANNGERW
+623 NGREKQEGANNGERR
-638 SSSSGANQGEKKA
+638 SLSIGANQDKKKA
-651 AAQNVQSDQNVQNVQ
+651 ATQNAQNAQSIQNTQS
-666 NAESEALENLRALA
+666 AETEALENLRALA
-680 MDDEILPIGGA
+680 LDDEILPIGGA

-702 RNALQELMQ
+702 RNVLQDLMQ

>member
-117 YYQSCLYQNSAAVKY
+117 YYQSCLYQNPAAVKY
-132 LHGRGL
+132 LRDRGL
-138 SEQSIRKFGLGYAGA
+138 SDQSIRKFGLGYAGA

-356 LIRQIAKKYDLA
+356 LIRRIAKKYDLA

-401 ILNVSPGSFNLA
+401 ILNVSPGSFNLSD
-413 AGGKNFGAG
+413 GGKNFGAG

-448 GRGGASGSLNGG
+448 GRGGASGGLNGR
-460 NFVREQNTARYES
+460 NFIRTQNTVRYES

-493 AELQIIKSMLLDSE
+493 AELQIIKSMLLDGE

-528 EAFLAFARSG
+528 EAFLAFSRSG

-546 GEGLNNDVSKNASEN
+546 GESGNADSNASEN
-561 SIADTRGGARDNTDG
+561 FTAGGAG
-576 GVDQNSVQS
+576 EIIQGESVNLKSS
-585 ENVNL
+585 EN
-590 ADGVNSNVQNFGE
+590 SNEQNFIE
-603 QSGRNSTGAVN
+603 QCSAGAVN
-614 LKGSAQQGA
+614 LKGSSTQQGA
-623 NGSEKQEGANNGERW
+623 NGGEKQETNNGTK
-638 SSSSGANQGEKKA
+638 QGEREA
-651 AAQNVQSDQNVQNVQ
+651 AAQNVQNAQSVQNIQ
-666 NAESEALENLRALA
+666 NAETEASENLRALA
-680 MDDEILPIGGA
+680 LDDEILPIGGA

-702 RNALQELMQ
+702 RNALQDLMQ

>member
-117 YYQSCLYQNSAAVKY
+117 YYQSCLYQNPAAVKY
-132 LHGRGL
+132 LHERGL
-138 SEQSIRKFGLGYAGA
+138 SDATIRKFGLGYAGA

-302 INAAIKS
+302 INAAMKS

-356 LIRQIAKKYDLA
+356 LIRRIAKKYDLA

-381 EFTAALGP
+381 EFTVALGP

-401 ILNVSPGSFNLA
+401 ILNVSPSSFNLSS
-413 AGGKNFGAG
+413 GGKNFGAG
-422 FEGRNFNEGGSFGSR
+422 FEERNFNESGSLDSR
-437 DFGSYEGRGAD
+437 DLGFYEGYGAD
-448 GRGGASGSLNGG
+448 GRSGASGSLNGG
-460 NFVREQNTARYES
+460 NFIRTQNTARYES

-481 RLGRTL
+481 RAGRTL

-493 AELQIIKSMLLDSE
+493 AELQIIKSMLLDGE
-507 MAQLGLGCLERRD
+507 MAELGLGCLERRD

-538 GNFKNFIA
+538 GNFKNFIM
-546 GEGLNNDVSKNASEN
+546 GEGGNVDSASEN
-561 SIADTRGGARDNTDG
+561 FTADGAGENFIR
-576 GVDQNSVQS
+576 S
-585 ENVNL
+585 ESVNL
-590 ADGVNSNVQNFGE
+590 KSDENSSEQNF
-603 QSGRNSTGAVN
+603 SGQASAGAVN
-614 LKGSAQQGA
+614 LKGSSAQQGA
-623 NGSEKQEGANNGERW
+623 NGGEKQEINNVAKQGER
-638 SSSSGANQGEKKA
+638 EA
-651 AAQNVQSDQNVQNVQ
+651 AAQNVQSAQSVQNTQ
-666 NAESEALENLRALA
+666 NAESEARENLRALA
-680 MDDEILPIGGA
+680 LDDEILPIGGA

-702 RNALQELMQ
+702 RNALQDLMQ

>member
-1 MIKNESI
+1 MIKNENI

-117 YYQSCLYQNSAAVKY
+117 YYQSCLYQNPAAVKY
-132 LHGRGL
+132 LYDRGL

-330 PADMIVAGKVRELE
+330 PADMIAAGKVRELE

-356 LIRQIAKKYDLA
+356 LIRRIAKKYDLA

-401 ILNVSPGSFNLA
+401 ILNVSPASFNLA
-413 AGGKNFGAG
+413 HGGKNFGAG
-422 FEGRNFNEGGSFGSR
+422 FEERNFNEGGSFGSR

-460 NFVREQNTARYES
+460 NFVRAQNTARYES

-493 AELQIIKSMLLDSE
+493 AELQIIKSMLLDGE

-528 EAFLAFARSG
+528 EAFLAFARSD

-546 GEGLNNDVSKNASEN
+546 GEDGNVDSASKNFTAGGAGEIIRGESVNLKSSEN
-561 SIADTRGGARDNTDG
+561 FIGQASA
-576 GVDQNSVQS
+576 
-585 ENVNL
+585 
-590 ADGVNSNVQNFGE
+590 
-603 QSGRNSTGAVN
+603 GAVN
-614 LKGSAQQGA
+614 LKGSSAQQGA
-623 NGSEKQEGANNGERW
+623 NSGEKQEVNNV
-638 SSSSGANQGEKKA
+638 AKQGEKKA
-651 AAQNVQSDQNVQNVQ
+651 AAQNAQ
-666 NAESEALENLRALA
+666 NAESEARENLRALA
-680 MDDEILPIGGA
+680 LDDEILPIGGA

-702 RNALQELMQ
+702 RNALQDLMQ

>member
-74 YEKISFPEAVEKLAG
+74 YEKIGFPEAVEKLAG

-110 VLGILNA
+110 VLEILNA
-117 YYQSCLYQNSAAVKY
+117 YYQSCLYQNPAAVKY
-132 LHGRGL
+132 LHDRGL
-138 SEQSIRKFGLGYAGA
+138 SDQSIHKFGLGYAGA

-356 LIRQIAKKYDLA
+356 LIRRIAKKYDLA

-413 AGGKNFGAG
+413 DGGKNFGAG
-422 FEGRNFNEGGSFGSR
+422 FEGRNFNDDGNFGSR
-437 DFGSYEGRGAD
+437 DFGSYEGYSAD

-460 NFVREQNTARYES
+460 NFDRAQNTARYEN
-473 SAPPAASA
+473 SALPTASA
-481 RLGRTL
+481 RLGRAL
-487 LRRKEI
+487 MRRKEI

-538 GNFKNFIA
+538 GNFKNFIMGEGGNANGSAFENFTAGGA
-546 GEGLNNDVSKNASEN
+546 GENFN
-561 SIADTRGGARDNTDG
+561 RGE
-576 GVDQNSVQS
+576 S
-585 ENVNL
+585 
-590 ADGVNSNVQNFGE
+590 
-603 QSGRNSTGAVN
+603 VN
-614 LKGSAQQGA
+614 LKSSVNSSEQNFDEQASAGAINLKSSSAQHGA
-623 NGSEKQEGANNGERW
+623 NGGEKQEVNNVAKQGER
-638 SSSSGANQGEKKA
+638 EA
-651 AAQNVQSDQNVQNVQ
+651 AAQNVQSAQSVQNTQ
-666 NAESEALENLRALA
+666 NAESEAGENLRALA
-680 MDDEILPIGGA
+680 LDDEILPIGGA